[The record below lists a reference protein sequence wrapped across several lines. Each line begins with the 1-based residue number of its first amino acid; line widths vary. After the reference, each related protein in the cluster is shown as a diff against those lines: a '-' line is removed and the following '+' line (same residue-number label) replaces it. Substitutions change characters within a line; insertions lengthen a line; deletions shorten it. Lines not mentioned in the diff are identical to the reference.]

1 MYMALNP
8 GRSDFPAEP
17 EDGRGKI
24 RPGRRKS
31 RAAGFPD
38 FLPKHFLIKRQ
49 VEFLTAQK
57 AQIKIFSRYV
67 SNDLTGIRFTKGNFE
82 RSLTLSF
89 FCKEG

>member
-1 MYMALNP
+1 MGEGKYDLA
-8 GRSDFPAEP
+8 GEGP
-17 EDGRGKI
+17 EQLAFQI
-24 RPGRRKS
+24 
-31 RAAGFPD
+31 F
-38 FLPKHFLIKRQ
+38 FLKHFLIKRQ

-57 AQIKIFSRYV
+57 AQIKIFSRSV